1 MIMQHTAPMTSVG
14 IVPVEPLAPEIV
26 SFCTLLARI
35 MHRCL
40 QERDPRIVSL
50 LSVSALPQE
59 VSHEQAA

>member
-1 MIMQHTAPMTSVG
+1 MNQ
-14 IVPVEPLAPEIV
+14 PLEKLNASMEVQPLSSEVV
-26 SFCTLLARI
+26 SLCALLARI

-50 LSVSALPQE
+50 LSLTIQPQE